1 MPEHELWI
9 TALFNDHLAVV
20 ANAVLGAAGVH
31 AHNPARP
38 WANFVV
44 MEILVAFII
53 MAVFALL
60 RARLSMDK
68 PSNFQQTFELVY
80 TFLRDLAHETVG
92 HGAKPFVAIA
102 GTFFI
107 FILFGN
113 LIGIIPGFES
123 PTMFAPVPLGCA
135 LAAFLYYNAIGIKH
149 QGIIGYL
156 KHLAGPVWW
165 LAPLFFVIEI
175 ISHLA
180 RPLSLTVR
188 LYANMFAGEQVTLV
202 FLGLVPIAIPA
213 VFMGL
218 HVFVSFVQ
226 AYIFTV
232 LTLIYIGG
240 MVEHEEH

>member
-1 MPEHELWI
+1 MKEHELWI
-9 TALFNDHLAVV
+9 TAFFNDHFAGV
-20 ANAVLGAAGVH
+20 ANTLLGWAGVH
-31 AHNPARP
+31 PHNPGRP
-38 WANFVV
+38 WVNFVV
-44 MEILVAFII
+44 MEILVAIII
-53 MAVFALL
+53 MLVFALL
-60 RARLSMDK
+60 RARLSMDR
-68 PSNFQQTFELVY
+68 PSNFQQTFELAY
-80 TFLRDLAHETVG
+80 EFLRGQAEEIVG
-92 HGAKPFVAIA
+92 HGGKIFTAFA

-107 FILFGN
+107 FILFSN

-135 LAAFLYYNAIGIKH
+135 LVAFLYYNALGIKH
-149 QGIIGYL
+149 QGIVGYL

-202 FLGLVPIAIPA
+202 FLGLVPIAVPA

-240 MVEHEEH
+240 MVAHEDH